1 MPRVEI
7 FRFQVHFGDCDP
19 AGIAFYPN
27 FFRWYDAAS
36 RHFFD
41 CCGLPT
47 WRDTEK
53 SSGIIGVPLVEA
65 RSRFI
70 KQTTYGDHVAI
81 HTHVSSWEEK
91 RFIQTHELRR
101 GDELLAVGE
110 ETRVFA
116 RRSPDSGR
124 IYAIPIPPEFRALCD
139 VG

>member
-1 MPRVEI
+1 MPRFEI

-41 CCGLPT
+41 RCGLPT
-47 WRDTEK
+47 WRETEK
-53 SSGIIGVPLVEA
+53 ESGIIGVPLVEA

-70 KQTTYGDHVAI
+70 KPVTYGDLVEI
-81 HTHVSSWEEK
+81 HTHVSTWEEK
-91 RFIQTHELRR
+91 RFIQTHELRH
-101 GDELLAVGE
+101 GNDVVAVGE

-116 RRSPDSGR
+116 RRDAQTGR
-124 IYAIPIPPEFRALCD
+124 IYSIPIPPEFRAIFEAA
-139 VG
+139 